1 MKLWTPN
8 QHLDNGRFIIQKVLG
23 GGGFGVTYSA
33 IEQHTGKLVVIKT
46 LNHIQQS
53 KEDFQQRQVKFVNE
67 ALRLARCSH
76 THIVQVYEVIQE
88 DGLWGMVMEYIDG
101 EDLGVYVEQHGQL
114 SEDEALRSI
123 DQVGQALEYIHK
135 QGFLHRDVKPNNII
149 LRCGKSE
156 AVLID
161 FGLAREYTIGQVGSM
176 TNERTNG
183 YAPIEQYERQGN
195 FGHYTDV
202 YALAATLYSLLTNEV
217 PFPANFRDKGIPLP
231 PPKQFNPQISDRV
244 NDAILKG
251 MALQP
256 LERLQSV
263 LEFRELLGIASTK
276 PRPQEGQQLISDIKS
291 LALASPE
298 FPQLASESK
307 AWLGIDKEKSE
318 EGMTVVLPKQFNP
331 QISGRVKDWIVKH
344 IGLPSPKGL
353 KLVPESGEKLP
364 EMKLISAVG
373 IDYTRLRDLLA
384 DGEWKEANEEA
395 TRVMLAVPKR
405 EKEGWFRP
413 QDIHDFPCEDI
424 RTIDKL
430 WVKYSDGRFGFS
442 VQKRIHQ
449 SLGGTRNYNKKTWE
463 IFADRVGWKKD
474 GEWVLYSRH
483 LCTWNLN
490 APYGHL
496 PLPHHG
502 FMWGCGCFLS
512 HQDL

>member
-1 MKLWTPN
+1 MKLWTLN
-8 QHLDNGRFIIQKVLG
+8 QNLDNGRFIIQKVLG
-23 GGGFGVTYSA
+23 GGGYGVTYSA
-33 IEQHTGKLVVIKT
+33 IEQLTGKVVVIKT

-67 ALRLARCSH
+67 ALRLARCTH

-101 EDLGVYVEQHGQL
+101 EDLGAYVEQHGQL
-114 SEDEALRSI
+114 SEDEALRFI
-123 DQVGQALEYIHK
+123 DQVGQALEYVHK
-135 QGFLHRDVKPNNII
+135 QGFLHRDIKPNNII
-149 LRCGKSE
+149 LRGGKSE

-161 FGLAREYTIGQVGSM
+161 FGLAREFTVGKVGSM

-183 YAPIEQYERQGN
+183 YAPIEQYERQGV

-202 YALAATLYSLLTNEV
+202 YALAATLYSLLTKEV

-244 NDAILKG
+244 NDAIMKA

-256 LERLQSV
+256 QERLQSV
-263 LEFRELLGIASTK
+263 LEFRELLGSASIQ
-276 PRPQEGQQLISDIKS
+276 PHQQEGQQLIANIKGLELQS
-291 LALASPE
+291 QE
-298 FPQLASESK
+298 FPQLVSPK
-307 AWLGIDKEKSE
+307 QLPGIDKEESE
-318 EGMTVVLPKQFNP
+318 ETILLVSPKQLNP
-331 QISGRVKDWIVKH
+331 QISDRLKDGI
-344 IGLPSPKGL
+344 L
-353 KLVPESGEKLP
+353 KNIALQFKKSLQSVSESREKLS
-364 EMKLISAVG
+364 EIKLISAVN
-373 IDYTRLRDLLA
+373 IDYTRLQDLLA
-384 DGEWKEANEEA
+384 AGEWKEANEEA

-413 QDIHDFPCEDI
+413 QDIDNFPYEDI
-424 RTIDKL
+424 QTINKL
-430 WVKYSDGRFGFS
+430 WVKYSNGRFGFS
-442 VQKRIHQ
+442 IQKRIHQ
-449 SLGGTRNYNKKTWE
+449 SMGGTRNYDKKIWE
-463 IFADRVGWKKD
+463 AFADRVGWKKD
-474 GEWVLYSRH
+474 GEWILYSRH

-512 HQDL
+512 HKDL